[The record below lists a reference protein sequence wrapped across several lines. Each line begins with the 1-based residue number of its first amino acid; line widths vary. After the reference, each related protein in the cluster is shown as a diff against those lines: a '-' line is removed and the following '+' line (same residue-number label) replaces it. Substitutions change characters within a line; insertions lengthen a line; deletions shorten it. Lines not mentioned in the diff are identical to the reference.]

1 MFSNLSV
8 HKYTKKKQVFSFM
21 LLTLFLNAASSFSNN
36 EVSAADQNDLKD
48 QEIIT
53 HSTSNSLMKVT
64 LNQIT
69 LVKLEDQISDALIG
83 NPAIADITI
92 QNNSTFI
99 ITGKSYGR
107 TNIILLNK
115 DGDKIFNKLV
125 YVDDDSRNVVRIQ
138 RGGARLSYTCTPNC
152 QPTPT
157 LGDDPEHIKS
167 LSNNFKAK
175 LQTIDRALKQ
185 SK

>member
-1 MFSNLSV
+1 MLSI
-8 HKYTKKKQVFSFM
+8 KSTRTTTIKK
-21 LLTLFLNAASSFSNN
+21 LFLNVSILALFLSFAGTFQSK
-36 EVSAADQNDLKD
+36 ELKAIENDDKN
-48 QEIIT
+48 IIT
-53 HSTSNSLMKVT
+53 HSTSSALMKIT

-69 LVKLEDQISDALIG
+69 MVKLDEQISDALIG
-83 NPAIADITI
+83 NPSIADITI

-115 DGDKIFNKLV
+115 DGETIFNKWV
-125 YVDDDSRNVVRIQ
+125 HVDDDTRNVVRIQ

-157 LGDDPEHIKS
+157 LGDDPKYLKS
-167 LSNNFKAK
+167 LSGN
-175 LQTIDRALKQ
+175 LQTKLKTINNAIKQ

>member
-1 MFSNLSV
+1 MFSNLSAQ
-8 HKYTKKKQVFSFM
+8 KSSMKRQVFHCV
-21 LLTLFLNAASSFSNN
+21 LLTLFLHTTGSLSIS
-36 EVSAADQNDLKD
+36 EVKAEEKNDQN
-48 QEIIT
+48 IIT
-53 HSTSNSLMKVT
+53 HSTSNALMKIT

-69 LVKLEDQISDALIG
+69 LVRLEDKISDALIG

-115 DGDKIFNKLV
+115 DGEKIFDRWV

-138 RGGARLSYTCTPNC
+138 RGGARLSYTCAPNC

-167 LSNNFKAK
+167 LTKNFQAK

-185 SK
+185 TK

>member
-8 HKYTKKKQVFSFM
+8 HKYAMKKQVFSCV
-21 LLTLFLNAASSFSNN
+21 LLTLFLNAAGSFSS
-36 EVSAADQNDLKD
+36 EVRAEDKNDP
-48 QEIIT
+48 EIIT
-53 HSTSNSLMKVT
+53 HSTSNTLMKIT

-69 LVKLEDQISDALIG
+69 LVKLEDKISDALIG

-115 DGDKIFNKLV
+115 DGDKIFNKWV

-138 RGGARLSYTCTPNC
+138 RGNARLSYTCTPNC

-167 LSNNFKAK
+167 LSTNFKAK
-175 LQTIDRALKQ
+175 LKSIDSALKQ

>member
-1 MFSNLSV
+1 MFSSQSANKSSV
-8 HKYTKKKQVFSFM
+8 KTQIVKCA
-21 LLTLFLNAASSFSNN
+21 LLTLFLNAAGTFNN
-36 EVSAADQNDLKD
+36 IEVKANENND

-53 HSTSNSLMKVT
+53 HSTSKALMNIT

-69 LVKLEDQISDALIG
+69 LIKLDDQISDALIG

-115 DGDKIFNKLV
+115 DGETIFNKSIL
-125 YVDDDSRNVVRIQ
+125 VDDDNKNVVRIQ

-157 LGDDPEHIKS
+157 LGDDPNHLKS
-167 LSNNFKAK
+167 MTTNFQSKIE
-175 LQTIDRALKQ
+175 TINSAIKQ

>member
-1 MFSNLSV
+1 MFPKLSAQ
-8 HKYTKKKQVFSFM
+8 KNTMKKQIIHCA
-21 LLTLFLNAASSFSNN
+21 LLTLFLNAAGTAAIHEAKAEDSN
-36 EVSAADQNDLKD
+36 DQD
-48 QEIIT
+48 IIT
-53 HSTSNSLMKVT
+53 HSTTKSLVKVT

-69 LVKLEDQISDALIG
+69 LIKLEDKIADALIG

-115 DGDKIFNKLV
+115 DGDTIFNKWV

-138 RGGARLSYTCTPNC
+138 RGGARLSYTCAPNC

-157 LGDDPEHIKS
+157 LGDDPEYLKS
-167 LSNNFKAK
+167 LSKNFDTK
-175 LQTIDRALKQ
+175 LKSIDSALKH

>member
-1 MFSNLSV
+1 MFAKLSAQKITV
-8 HKYTKKKQVFSFM
+8 KKQIFHCA
-21 LLTLFLNAASSFSNN
+21 LLTLFLNASASFIIN
-36 EVSAADQNDLKD
+36 EAKAEDKNDHN
-48 QEIIT
+48 IIT
-53 HSTSNSLMKVT
+53 HSTSISSMKIT

-69 LVKLEDQISDALIG
+69 LVKLEEKISDALIG

-115 DGDKIFNKLV
+115 DGDTIFNKWV
-125 YVDDDSRNVVRIQ
+125 HVDDDNRNVVRIQ
-138 RGGARLSYTCTPNC
+138 RGGARLSYTCNPNC

-157 LGDDPEHIKS
+157 LGDDPNHLKS
-167 LSNNFKAK
+167 LTTNLQAK
-175 LQTIDRALKQ
+175 QQTIDNAISQQK
-185 SK
+185 

>member
-1 MFSNLSV
+1 MFSNLLAQKNSM
-8 HKYTKKKQVFSFM
+8 KRQVFHCV
-21 LLTLFLNAASSFSNN
+21 LLTLFLHTAGSLSIS
-36 EVSAADQNDLKD
+36 EVKAEEKNDH
-48 QEIIT
+48 EIIT
-53 HSTSNSLMKVT
+53 HSTSNALMKIT

-69 LVKLEDQISDALIG
+69 LVRLEDKISDALIG

-115 DGDKIFNKLV
+115 DGEKIFDRWV

-138 RGGARLSYTCTPNC
+138 RGGARLSYTCAPNC

-157 LGDDPEHIKS
+157 LGDDPKHLES
-167 LSNNFKAK
+167 LTNNFQAK
-175 LQTIDRALKQ
+175 LKTIDRALKQ